1 VRARLDADGTLHVE
15 ERHGMV
21 FTGDWNGGERKF
33 RLEVDQDLT
42 LLRLSRIDPEAGEAR
57 VLTEGGIDQVDHY
70 EWGKGHTLR
79 WRSRLPSDP
88 PFEGTVIPYV
98 IEYTLSGVLRK
109 IRGSYR
115 LSHDFAFSDRSGPI
129 ERFSLDLVLDPAWK
143 RLTGVPA
150 HVELENVPPG
160 ESVIVTG
167 ELAYTG
173 PGEALSGIRTGTPLP
188 LRYGMYLFALTAMA
202 VLYFRVRD
210 REKALGRYSPPP
222 TPAEWD
228 QAWLQ
233 ENLFLYR
240 PEEVGALWDQTIGAP
255 EVAAV
260 LARLV
265 GEGKLASEVVP
276 KKGFFGHDVLRLTR
290 KAELHEFVGYE
301 RKLVDKLF
309 FDGGSVT
316 DTDRVRNHYRSRGF
330 NPAKEIET
338 ELRTRLE
345 GHAELRGKTAPPARS
360 RTAILFL
367 MALGLFAADAF
378 SGQVQTLLLVFF
390 VFFLS
395 IGLYIFG
402 LTAAIK
408 WRKRTEALDAASL
421 TFLLPGLGVLGV
433 VAIATF
439 WNDWPLFAV
448 ASFRPGLLGDIGLI
462 SLALAAWS
470 SLLNNAMT
478 RESPETIHRRQL
490 LGAGRRLLRRE
501 LKSQN
506 PRLKDEWMPY
516 LLAFGLQGEMDRW
529 FRAFGGV
536 SRSGFS
542 PSSSSYGSSGGSSGG
557 GWSGGGG
564 SFGGAGSTSSWAA
577 AATGL
582 AAGVSAPS
590 SSGGS
595 SGGGGGSSTGGG
607 GGGGW

>member
-1 VRARLDADGTLHVE
+1 
-15 ERHGMV
+15 MV
-21 FTGDWNGGERKF
+21 FTGDWNGGERVF
-33 RLEVDQDLT
+33 RVAPDQRLT
-42 LLRLSRIDPEAGEAR
+42 LLRLSRIDPETGEAR
-57 VLTEGGIDQVDHY
+57 VLTEGDIDQVDHY
-70 EWGKGHTLR
+70 EWADGHTLR
-79 WRSRLPSDP
+79 WRSRLPTDP
-88 PFEGTVIPYV
+88 PFEGKVIPYV

-109 IRGSYR
+109 IRDAYR
-115 LSHDFAFSDRSGPI
+115 LNHDFAFSDRSGEI
-129 ERFSLDLVLDPAWK
+129 ERFTLDLDLDPAAWN
-143 RLTGVPA
+143 RLSGAPS
-150 HVELENVPPG
+150 HLEVANVPPY
-160 ESVIVTG
+160 ESVIVEG

-173 PGEALSGIRTGTPLP
+173 PGGAPAGIRTGTPLP
-188 LRYGMYLFALTAMA
+188 LRYGLYLLTLTAMA

-210 REKALGRYSPPP
+210 REKALGRFSAPP

-228 QAWLQ
+228 EAWLQ

-240 PEEVGALWDQTIGAP
+240 PEEVGALWDQAIGPP

-276 KKGFFGHDVLRLTR
+276 KKGFFGRDVLRLTR

-301 RKLVDKLF
+301 RKLIDKLF
-309 FDGGSVT
+309 FDGSPQT
-316 DTDRVRNHYRSRGF
+316 DTDRVRQHYRSQGF

-338 ELRTRLE
+338 ELRNRLE
-345 GHAELRGKTAPPARS
+345 SHAELRGKSRPPAYS

-367 MALGLFAADAF
+367 LALVLFAADAV
-378 SGQVQTLLLVFF
+378 SGPVQTMLLVFF
-390 VFFLS
+390 VVFLS
-395 IGLYIFG
+395 FWLYVFG
-402 LTAAIK
+402 LTAAFK
-408 WRKRTEALDAASL
+408 WRKRTEGLDLASL
-421 TFLLPGLGVLGV
+421 TFLLPGLGILGV
-433 VAIATF
+433 AAIATF
-439 WNDWPLFAV
+439 WNDWPLFSV
-448 ASFRPGLLGDIGLI
+448 ASFRPGLLGDIGLV

-478 RESPETIHRRQL
+478 REGGKTIHRRQI

-501 LKSQN
+501 LKSRD
-506 PRLKDEWMPY
+506 PRLRDEWLPY
-516 LLAFGLQGEMDRW
+516 LLAFGLQGEMDKW

-542 PSSSSYGSSGGSSGG
+542 TTSYGGASGGSSSGG

-564 SFGGAGSTSSWAA
+564 AFGGAGSTSSWAA

-590 SSGGS
+590 SSSGG
-595 SGGGGGSSTGGG
+595 GGGGGSSSGGG